1 MQVKGDIHTVVKH
14 RKLHSPTPFPPSR
27 MIYTI
32 LQLVQTVSVL
42 IDLINE
48 GLTTIAGMLKGRETL
63 HIQEGCEARTAHTIA

>member
-1 MQVKGDIHTVVKH
+1 
-14 RKLHSPTPFPPSR
+14 

-48 GLTTIAGMLKGRETL
+48 ELPTIAGMLKGRATL